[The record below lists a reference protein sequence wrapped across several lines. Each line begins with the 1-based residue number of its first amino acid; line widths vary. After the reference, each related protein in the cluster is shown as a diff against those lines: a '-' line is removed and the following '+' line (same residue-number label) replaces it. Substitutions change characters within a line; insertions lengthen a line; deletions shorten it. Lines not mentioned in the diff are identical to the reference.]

1 MKDLISHSLK
11 WMFTWTNKYL
21 ELTFKNKIII
31 MEEISNIDIQKI
43 SDQAMAMIME
53 YGPKLLLA
61 IVTLMIGLWI
71 IKRFTKLA
79 EKGMEKGKTD
89 ATLAPFMK
97 SLISWVLKILLF
109 LSVASMV
116 GIETTSFIAIFS
128 AATLAIGLALQGSL
142 SNFAGGVLLLI
153 FKPYKI
159 GDLIEAQGHLG
170 VVKHIQIFNTILLN
184 PQNKTIIVPNGAVA
198 SNSITNYS
206 EEGQLRVDLTAGISY
221 DSDIR
226 KAKGV
231 LMKVLVDNP
240 KVLKDPAPFVGVSE
254 LGDSSV
260 NFAVRPWATVE
271 DYWDVYFGINEE
283 IKYALD
289 AAGISIPFPQM
300 DVHMDK

>member
-1 MKDLISHSLK
+1 
-11 WMFTWTNKYL
+11 
-21 ELTFKNKIII
+21 
-31 MEEISNIDIQKI
+31 MEELSSINVQKL
-43 SDQAMAMIME
+43 SDQGMVMMME

-61 IVTLMIGLWI
+61 IITLIIGLWI
-71 IKRFTKLA
+71 IKHFVKLA
-79 EKGMEKGKTD
+79 EKGMHKGKTD
-89 ATLAPFMK
+89 KTLQPFMK
-97 SLISWVLKILLF
+97 SLLSWVLKILLF

-198 SNSITNYS
+198 SNSIINYS
-206 EEGQLRVDLTAGISY
+206 EEGQLRVDLSAGISY

-226 KAKGV
+226 KAKDV
-231 LMKVLVDNP
+231 LVKVLEKNP

-271 DYWDVYFGINEE
+271 NYWDVYFGINEE

-289 AAGISIPFPQM
+289 EAGITIPFPQM

>member
-1 MKDLISHSLK
+1 MD
-11 WMFTWTNKYL
+11 
-21 ELTFKNKIII
+21 ELQG
-31 MEEISNIDIQKI
+31 IDIQKL

-61 IVTLMIGLWI
+61 IVTLIIGLWI
-71 IKRFTKLA
+71 IKHFVKIA
-79 EKGMEKGKTD
+79 DKGMAKGKTD
-89 ATLAPFMK
+89 TTLAPFVK
-97 SLISWVLKILLF
+97 SLISTILKILLF

-159 GDLIEAQGHLG
+159 DDLIEAQGHLG

-198 SNSITNYS
+198 GNSIINYTA
-206 EEGQLRVDLTAGISY
+206 EGMLRVDLTASISY

-226 KAKGV
+226 KAKAV
-231 LMKVLVDNP
+231 LMKVLENNP

-260 NFAVRPWATVE
+260 IFAVRPWATT
-271 DYWDVYFGINEE
+271 DNYWDVFFGINEE

-289 AAGISIPFPQM
+289 EAGITIPFPQM
-300 DVHMDK
+300 DVHMEK

>member
-1 MKDLISHSLK
+1 
-11 WMFTWTNKYL
+11 
-21 ELTFKNKIII
+21 
-31 MEEISNIDIQKI
+31 MEELSSIDIQKL
-43 SDQAMAMIME
+43 SDQGMAMMME

-61 IVTLMIGLWI
+61 IITLIIGLWI
-71 IKRFTKLA
+71 IKHFVKLA
-79 EKGMEKGKTD
+79 EKGMHKGKTD
-89 ATLAPFMK
+89 KTLQPFMK
-97 SLISWVLKILLF
+97 SLLGWVLKILLF

-206 EEGQLRVDLTAGISY
+206 EEGQLRVDLSAGISY

-226 KAKGV
+226 KAKDV
-231 LMKVLVDNP
+231 LMKVLEKNP

-289 AAGISIPFPQM
+289 EAGITIPFPQM

>member
-1 MKDLISHSLK
+1 
-11 WMFTWTNKYL
+11 MFTWTNKYL

>member
-1 MKDLISHSLK
+1 MD
-11 WMFTWTNKYL
+11 
-21 ELTFKNKIII
+21 ELQG
-31 MEEISNIDIQKI
+31 IDIQKL

-61 IVTLMIGLWI
+61 IVTLIIGLWI
-71 IKRFTKLA
+71 IKHFVKIA
-79 EKGMEKGKTD
+79 DKGMAKGKTD
-89 ATLAPFMK
+89 ATLAPFIK
-97 SLISWVLKILLF
+97 SLISTILKILLF

-128 AATLAIGLALQGSL
+128 VATLAIGLALQGSL

-198 SNSITNYS
+198 GNSIINYTA
-206 EEGQLRVDLTAGISY
+206 EGMLRVDLTAGISY

-226 KAKGV
+226 KAKAV
-231 LMKVLVDNP
+231 LMKVLENNP

-260 NFAVRPWATVE
+260 NFAVRPWATT
-271 DYWDVYFGINEE
+271 DNYWDVFFGINEE

-289 AAGISIPFPQM
+289 EAGITIPFPQM
-300 DVHMDK
+300 DVHMEK

>member
-1 MKDLISHSLK
+1 
-11 WMFTWTNKYL
+11 
-21 ELTFKNKIII
+21 
-31 MEEISNIDIQKI
+31 MEELSSIDVQKL
-43 SDQAMAMIME
+43 SDQGMAMMME

-61 IVTLMIGLWI
+61 IITLIIGLWI
-71 IKRFTKLA
+71 IKHFVKIA
-79 EKGMEKGKTD
+79 EKGMHKGKTD
-89 ATLAPFMK
+89 KTLQPFMK
-97 SLISWVLKILLF
+97 SLLAWVLKILLF

-198 SNSITNYS
+198 SNSIINYS
-206 EEGQLRVDLTAGISY
+206 EEGQLRVDLSAGISY

-226 KAKGV
+226 KAKDV
-231 LMKVLVDNP
+231 LVKVLEKNP

-289 AAGISIPFPQM
+289 EAGITIPFPQM

>member
-1 MKDLISHSLK
+1 MD
-11 WMFTWTNKYL
+11 
-21 ELTFKNKIII
+21 ELQG
-31 MEEISNIDIQKI
+31 IDIQKL

-61 IVTLMIGLWI
+61 IVTLIIGLWI
-71 IKRFTKLA
+71 IKHFVKIA
-79 EKGMEKGKTD
+79 DKGIAKGKTD
-89 ATLAPFMK
+89 ATLAPFIK
-97 SLISWVLKILLF
+97 SLISTILKILLF

-198 SNSITNYS
+198 GNSIINYTA
-206 EEGQLRVDLTAGISY
+206 EGMLRVDLTAGISY

-226 KAKGV
+226 KAKAV
-231 LMKVLVDNP
+231 LMKVLENNP

-260 NFAVRPWATVE
+260 NFAVRPWATT
-271 DYWDVYFGINEE
+271 DNYWDVFFGINEE

-289 AAGISIPFPQM
+289 EAGITIPFPQM
-300 DVHMDK
+300 DVHMEK